1 MTSAASF
8 IASAVEPCF
17 AHCDPTRVG
26 LKCEIVGHVFSQS
39 TVADLGTMHYAHVL
53 RLLVDRLPCVPDIGT
68 TAECLAST
76 IVLALEGLVANEARK
91 RKRPEPPARPRP
103 EDPFTRM
110 GSHALSAAM
119 RNHDGP
125 VAARLAFAQLAERRR
140 RLRAFRHKA
149 EPIFDA
155 RACALTFEEYAAM
168 PISRLAV
175 HYTDT
180 ALDAARA
187 AARAAL
193 LLQAHL
199 PAQSGDAVALAP
211 LRSLFDTG
219 YARDSAEQ
227 CSHATLVRLAGP
239 AAVSRADNACKHALT
254 CFAKN
259 RRSAMS
265 RAVELL
271 GPEVTTDAINAR
283 TVLEVAGGDAVLC
296 GAIIAAIDR
305 TRPLQ
310 SRRPGTTSAQ
320 LAAVLGAESIAEL
333 CGIPC
338 DDATRNVRYVPTG
351 DTDSDSA

>member
-1 MTSAASF
+1 LGNTCLYGATGGRLFVNGRAGERFAVRNSAAD
-8 IASAVEPCF
+8 AV
-17 AHCDPTRVG
+17 R
-26 LKCEIVGHVFSQS
+26 
-39 TVADLGTMHYAHVL
+39 
-53 RLLVDRLPCVPDIGT
+53 
-68 TAECLAST
+68 
-76 IVLALEGLVANEARK
+76 
-91 RKRPEPPARPRP
+91 
-103 EDPFTRM
+103 
-110 GSHALSAAM
+110 
-119 RNHDGP
+119 
-125 VAARLAFAQLAERRR
+125 AARSTSDLTAL
-140 RLRAFRHKA
+140 KA
-149 EPIFDA
+149 A
-155 RACALTFEEYAAM
+155 NA
-168 PISRLAV
+168 
-175 HYTDT
+175 

-187 AARAAL
+187 AAKAAL
-193 LLQAHL
+193 LLKAHL

-211 LRSLFDTG
+211 LGSLFDTG

-296 GAIIAAIDR
+296 GAIIAAIDK

-351 DTDSDSA
+351 DTDPDSE